1 MKQSAI
7 KYLAFLVGAIL
18 IIYAE
23 IYSNSLISV
32 IGLIFLVVG
41 IYLISKGIGQKP
53 DYNPYEVQTED
64 EEEWDLD

>member
-1 MKQSAI
+1 MNLLKQSTI
-7 KYLAFLVGAIL
+7 KYLAFLVGVIL

-23 IYSNSLISV
+23 IHSNSLISV

-64 EEEWDLD
+64 EEE

>member
-1 MKQSAI
+1 MNLLKQSTI
-7 KYLAFLVGAIL
+7 KYLVFLVGVIL

-23 IYSNSLISV
+23 IHSNSLISV

-64 EEEWDLD
+64 EEE

>member
-1 MKQSAI
+1 MNLLKQSTI
-7 KYLAFLVGAIL
+7 KHLLFLIGVIL
-18 IIYAE
+18 VIYAE

-64 EEEWDLD
+64 EEE

>member
-32 IGLIFLVVG
+32 LGLIFLVVG

-64 EEEWDLD
+64 EEE

>member
-1 MKQSAI
+1 MNLLKQSTI
-7 KYLAFLVGAIL
+7 KYLAFLVGVIL

-23 IYSNSLISV
+23 IHSNSLISV

-53 DYNPYEVQTED
+53 DYNLYEVQTQD
-64 EEEWDLD
+64 EEE

>member
-1 MKQSAI
+1 MKQSTI
-7 KYLAFLVGAIL
+7 KYLAFLVGVIL

-23 IYSNSLISV
+23 IHSNSLISV

-64 EEEWDLD
+64 EEE

>member
-1 MKQSAI
+1 MNLLKQSTI
-7 KYLAFLVGAIL
+7 KYLAFLVGVIL

-53 DYNPYEVQTED
+53 DYNPHEVQTED
-64 EEEWDLD
+64 EEE

>member
-1 MKQSAI
+1 MNLLKQSAI

-53 DYNPYEVQTED
+53 YYNPYEVQTED
-64 EEEWDLD
+64 EEE

>member
-1 MKQSAI
+1 MNLLKQSTI
-7 KYLAFLVGAIL
+7 KYLLFLIGVIL
-18 IIYAE
+18 VIYAE

-41 IYLISKGIGQKP
+41 IYLISKGVGQKP

-64 EEEWDLD
+64 EEE

>member
-1 MKQSAI
+1 MKQSII
-7 KYLAFLVGAIL
+7 KYLLFLIGVIL
-18 IIYAE
+18 VIYAE
-23 IYSNSLISV
+23 IYLNSFISV

-64 EEEWDLD
+64 EEE

>member
-1 MKQSAI
+1 MNLLKQRTI
-7 KYLAFLVGAIL
+7 KYLAFLVGVIL

-23 IYSNSLISV
+23 IHSNSLISV

-64 EEEWDLD
+64 EEE

>member
-1 MKQSAI
+1 MNLLKQSTI
-7 KYLAFLVGAIL
+7 KYLLFLIGVIL
-18 IIYAE
+18 VIYAE

-53 DYNPYEVQTED
+53 DYNPYEVQTDD
-64 EEEWDLD
+64 EEE

>member
-1 MKQSAI
+1 MNLLKQSTI
-7 KYLAFLVGAIL
+7 KYLAFLVGVIL

-23 IYSNSLISV
+23 IHSNSLISV

-53 DYNPYEVQTED
+53 DYNPYKVQTED
-64 EEEWDLD
+64 EEE

>member
-1 MKQSAI
+1 MKQNSI
-7 KYLAFLVGAIL
+7 KYLFFLLCAIL

-32 IGLIFLVVG
+32 IGLFFLVVG
-41 IYLISKGIGQKP
+41 LYIISKGIGQKP

-64 EEEWDLD
+64 EEE

>member
-1 MKQSAI
+1 MNLLKQSTI
-7 KYLAFLVGAIL
+7 KYLAFLVGVIL

-23 IYSNSLISV
+23 IHSNSLISV

-41 IYLISKGIGQKP
+41 IYLISKGIGQKH

-64 EEEWDLD
+64 EEE

>member
-1 MKQSAI
+1 MKQSVI
-7 KYLAFLVGAIL
+7 KYLTFLVGAIL

-53 DYNPYEVQTED
+53 DYNPYEVQSED
-64 EEEWDLD
+64 EEE

>member
-1 MKQSAI
+1 MNLLKQSTI
-7 KYLAFLVGAIL
+7 KYLLFLIDVIL
-18 IIYAE
+18 VIYAE
-23 IYSNSLISV
+23 IYSNSLISI

-64 EEEWDLD
+64 EEE

>member
-1 MKQSAI
+1 MNLLKQTTI
-7 KYLAFLVGAIL
+7 KYLAFLVGVIL

-23 IYSNSLISV
+23 IHSNSLISV

-41 IYLISKGIGQKP
+41 IYLISKGIGQKS

-64 EEEWDLD
+64 EEE

>member
-1 MKQSAI
+1 MNLLKQSTI
-7 KYLAFLVGAIL
+7 KYLLFLIGVIL
-18 IIYAE
+18 VIYAE

-64 EEEWDLD
+64 EEE

>member
-1 MKQSAI
+1 MNLLKQSTI
-7 KYLAFLVGAIL
+7 KYLGFLVGVIL

-23 IYSNSLISV
+23 IHSNSLISV

-64 EEEWDLD
+64 EEE

>member
-1 MKQSAI
+1 MNLLKQSTI
-7 KYLAFLVGAIL
+7 KYLAFLVGVIL

-23 IYSNSLISV
+23 IHSNSLISV

-41 IYLISKGIGQKP
+41 IYLISKGIGQKS

-64 EEEWDLD
+64 EEE

>member
-1 MKQSAI
+1 MNLLKQSTI
-7 KYLAFLVGAIL
+7 KYLAFLVGVFL

-23 IYSNSLISV
+23 IHSNSLISV

-64 EEEWDLD
+64 EEE

>member
-1 MKQSAI
+1 MNLLKQSTI
-7 KYLAFLVGAIL
+7 KYLVFLVGVIL

-23 IYSNSLISV
+23 IHSNSLISV
-32 IGLIFLVVG
+32 IGLIFLVFG

-64 EEEWDLD
+64 EEE

>member
-1 MKQSAI
+1 MNLLKQSTI

-64 EEEWDLD
+64 EEE

>member
-1 MKQSAI
+1 MNLLKQTTI
-7 KYLAFLVGAIL
+7 KYLAFLVGVIL

-23 IYSNSLISV
+23 IHSNSLISV

-64 EEEWDLD
+64 EEE

>member
-1 MKQSAI
+1 MKQNSI
-7 KYLAFLVGAIL
+7 KYLVFLVGVIL

-32 IGLIFLVVG
+32 IGLFFLVVG
-41 IYLISKGIGQKP
+41 LYIISKGIGQKP

-64 EEEWDLD
+64 EEE

>member
-1 MKQSAI
+1 MNLLKQSTI
-7 KYLAFLVGAIL
+7 KYLAFLVGIIL

-23 IYSNSLISV
+23 IHSNSLISV

-53 DYNPYEVQTED
+53 DYNSYEVQTED
-64 EEEWDLD
+64 EEE

>member
-1 MKQSAI
+1 MNLLKQSTI
-7 KYLAFLVGAIL
+7 KYLAFLVGVIL

-64 EEEWDLD
+64 EEE

>member
-23 IYSNSLISV
+23 IHSNSLISV

-64 EEEWDLD
+64 EEE

>member
-1 MKQSAI
+1 MKQNSI
-7 KYLAFLVGAIL
+7 KYLFFLLGAIL

-32 IGLIFLVVG
+32 IGLFFLVVG
-41 IYLISKGIGQKP
+41 LYIISKGIGQKP

-64 EEEWDLD
+64 EEE

>member
-7 KYLAFLVGAIL
+7 KYLAFLVGVIL

-23 IYSNSLISV
+23 IHSYSLISV

-64 EEEWDLD
+64 EEE